1 MAGGVLATQILSPI
15 ARPMKAGTFAARR
28 SDDRLAALVAEG
40 NQQAFAVLYERY
52 HQQLYRYC
60 RSILHHD
67 GDAQDALQSTM
78 TAALAALRRGVP
90 RAPLRP
96 WLYRI
101 AHNESISLIRE
112 RGKVQQ
118 ATSIAEPVTES
129 AEERAGERARF
140 AQLMADLSALPER
153 QRAAL
158 LMHELSG
165 LSHDD
170 IALALDTSPGASR
183 QLIFDARRALSAFAS
198 GRAMQ
203 CEEVRRMVSDG
214 DGRML
219 RAHNVRAHVRD
230 CAGCHAFATS
240 IKSRRVALNAV
251 VPLLGPAAAAK
262 LLARVLGA
270 GSARTAAAS
279 SVGGASVISAK
290 LLVGAAILAGGV
302 TTLVTTQNLPAT
314 QSPRMDRQT
323 AIALPPL
330 TPLSHYPHLL
340 NVNATG
346 SHARP
351 QHRAAVGIG
360 ARVAGGGPHRQ
371 RTARATLTP
380 RGSGTVGSVV
390 RKPTPVPGS
399 GSASPAPSAGAAP
412 AGNRGRHLDR
422 GAAQN
427 HLGVGPPKSH
437 GVGPPAGKGNGPA
450 STRSAGS
457 RAAKP

>member
-1 MAGGVLATQILSPI
+1 VNT
-15 ARPMKAGTFAARR
+15 GTFVGRR

-60 RSILHHD
+60 RSILHND

-112 RGKVQQ
+112 RGKVQHS
-118 ATSIAEPVTES
+118 TSIAEPVTES
-129 AEERAGERARF
+129 AEERADERARF

-203 CEEVRRMVSDG
+203 CDEVRRMVSDG

-219 RAHNVRAHVRD
+219 RAHNIRAHVRD

-270 GSARTAAAS
+270 SSARTAAAS

-290 LLVGAAILAGGV
+290 LLAGAAILAGGV

-330 TPLSHYPHLL
+330 TPLSRYPHLL
-340 NVNATG
+340 GTNATG
-346 SHARP
+346 SHTHARA
-351 QHRAAVGIG
+351 QHRAAVATAG
-360 ARVAGGGPHRQ
+360 RVAGRGLQRQ
-371 RTARATLTP
+371 TTARAPVTR
-380 RGSGTVGSVV
+380 RGGGIGSVV
-390 RKPTPVPGS
+390 RKRTSVPGS

-437 GVGPPAGKGNGPA
+437 GVGPPARKGSGPA